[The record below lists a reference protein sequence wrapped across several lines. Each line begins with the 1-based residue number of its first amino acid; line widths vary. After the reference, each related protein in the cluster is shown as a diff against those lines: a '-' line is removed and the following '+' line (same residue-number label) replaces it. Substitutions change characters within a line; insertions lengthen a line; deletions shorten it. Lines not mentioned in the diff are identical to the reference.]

1 METEQAV
8 TLYLESWQKRMLK
21 DFASLKQI
29 KKEITKVTIR
39 PGKGGCPTSYKIVP
53 GSMNKEDWWIYLT
66 DEQMLQVKE
75 QLHLRTA
82 VTFVNVTAD
91 TFKSGAVAFG

>member
-1 METEQAV
+1 
-8 TLYLESWQKRMLK
+8 
-21 DFASLKQI
+21 
-29 KKEITKVTIR
+29 
-39 PGKGGCPTSYKIVP
+39 
-53 GSMNKEDWWIYLT
+53 MNKEDWWIYLT

-91 TFKSGAVAFG
+91 TLKSGAVAFG